1 MPAPH
6 TISAEDILKSGPV
19 ESLIASSTGGSSR
32 ARKRFSVVSDLE
44 SGLITFRVEALG
56 HVSGFALAD
65 LDKAVETYNEG

>member
-6 TISAEDILKSGPV
+6 TISAEDILKGGPI

-44 SGLITFRVEALG
+44 SGVISFRVEAHG
-56 HVSGFALAD
+56 RISGFARAD